1 VTEVHRTL
9 TAEGSGTD
17 LETQWRRVAAASARC
32 APAEVSFDAGAWD
45 PAAVAKARA
54 MWRARMVSE
63 HRSTAV
69 FAGIAGQLMEA
80 GAPMDFK
87 AMALSMAQDE
97 LRHTELCADVVRA
110 LGGDARCEADL
121 TVGSLPTHGRVTP
134 EERALRNVVYG
145 SCLSEM
151 VNSARFVDALESI
164 TEPVT
169 RDATRRLL
177 ADEVEHARF
186 GFTYLDVMGR
196 WLDEHAG
203 VRASLGQYLRR
214 AFKTFERAY
223 AGNGARARLT
233 DDERALGLPDPERLL
248 AVFDQ
253 TVRGAIIPGLEQ
265 RGIAATE
272 AWNARG
278 E

>member
-1 VTEVHRTL
+1 VTDGRRTL

-17 LETQWRRVAAASARC
+17 VETQWRRIAVASARC
-32 APAEVSFDAGAWD
+32 APAAVAFDAGAWD

-54 MWRARMVSE
+54 MWLARMVSE

-69 FAGIAGQLMEA
+69 FAGIAAQLMAA
-80 GAPMDFK
+80 GAPLDFT

-97 LRHTELCADVVRA
+97 LRHTEVCADVVRSM
-110 LGGDARCEADL
+110 GGVPRCEADL
-121 TVGSLPTHGRVTP
+121 TLATLPTHGRVTP

-151 VNSARFVDALESI
+151 VNSARFVDALEEI
-164 TEPVT
+164 TEPVS

-186 GFTYLDVMGR
+186 GFSYLDVMAP
-196 WLDEHAG
+196 WLGAHPD
-203 VRASLGQYLRR
+203 VRPSLGQYLRR
-214 AFKTFERAY
+214 AFKTFEQAY
-223 AGNGARARLT
+223 AGHGARVRRT

-248 AVFDQ
+248 VVFDQ
-253 TVRGAIIPGLEQ
+253 TMRGAIIPALEQ
-265 RGIAATE
+265 RGIAAAE
-272 AWNARG
+272 AWNTRG
-278 E
+278 

>member
-1 VTEVHRTL
+1 MTEARRTL

-17 LETQWRRVAAASARC
+17 LEAQWRRVAAASARC
-32 APAEVSFDAGAWD
+32 APAEVTFDAGAWD

-54 MWRARMVSE
+54 MWLARMVSE

-69 FAGIAGQLMEA
+69 FAGLAAQLMA
-80 GAPMDFK
+80 ASAPLDFA

-97 LRHTELCADVVRA
+97 LRHTELCAEVVRA
-110 LGGDARCEADL
+110 MGGDARCEADL
-121 TVGSLPTHGRVTP
+121 TFAALPVHGRVTP

-151 VNSARFVDALESI
+151 VNSARFVDALEEI

-186 GFTYLDVMGR
+186 GFCYLDAMAP
-196 WLDEHAG
+196 WLDAHPG
-203 VRASLGQYLRR
+203 VRASLGEYLRR

-223 AGNGARARLT
+223 AGSGARAQRS

-248 AVFDQ
+248 VVFDQ
-253 TVRGAIIPGLEQ
+253 TMRGAIIPALEQ
-265 RGIAATE
+265 RGIAAAE

-278 E
+278 

>member
-1 VTEVHRTL
+1 MTEGRRTL

-17 LETQWRRVAAASARC
+17 LEAQWRRVAAASARC
-32 APAEVSFDAGAWD
+32 APAEVTFDAGAWN
-45 PAAVAKARA
+45 PVAVARARA
-54 MWRARMVSE
+54 MWLSRMVSE

-69 FAGIAGQLMEA
+69 FAGLAAQLMA
-80 GAPMDFK
+80 ASAPLDFT

-110 LGGDARCEADL
+110 MGGEARCEADL
-121 TVGSLPTHGRVTP
+121 TFAALPMHGRVTP

-151 VNSARFVDALESI
+151 VNSARFVDALEEI

-186 GFTYLDVMGR
+186 GFSYLDAMAP
-196 WLDEHAG
+196 WLDAHPAA
-203 VRASLGQYLRR
+203 RASLGEYLRR

-223 AGNGARARLT
+223 AGSGARVPRS
-233 DDERALGLPDPERLL
+233 DDERALGLPDPERQLL
-248 AVFDQ
+248 VFDR
-253 TVRGAIIPGLEQ
+253 TMRGAIIPALEQ
-265 RGIAATE
+265 RGIAAAE

-278 E
+278 

>member
-1 VTEVHRTL
+1 MTEARRAV
-9 TAEGSGTD
+9 TAEGSGND
-17 LETQWRRVAAASARC
+17 LARQWRRIAEASARC
-32 APAEVSFDAGAWD
+32 APAEVAFDASAWD
-45 PAAVAKARA
+45 PRAVAKARA
-54 MWRARMVSE
+54 MWLARMVSE
-63 HRSTAV
+63 HRSTTV
-69 FAGIAGQLMEA
+69 FAGLATQLMAA
-80 GAPMDFK
+80 GAPLDFP

-110 LGGDARCEADL
+110 MGAEARCEADL
-121 TVGSLPTHGRVTP
+121 SFAALPVHGRVTP

-151 VNSARFVDALESI
+151 VNSARFVDALEEI

-186 GFTYLDVMGR
+186 GFSYLDVMAP
-196 WLDEHAG
+196 WLDEHPD
-203 VRASLGQYLRR
+203 VRASLGEYLRR

-223 AGNGARARLT
+223 AGGGAPVRRT

-248 AVFDQ
+248 VVFDQ
-253 TVRGAIIPGLEQ
+253 TVRGAIIPALEQ
-265 RGIAATE
+265 RGVAAAE
-272 AWNARG
+272 AWNARAR
-278 E
+278 